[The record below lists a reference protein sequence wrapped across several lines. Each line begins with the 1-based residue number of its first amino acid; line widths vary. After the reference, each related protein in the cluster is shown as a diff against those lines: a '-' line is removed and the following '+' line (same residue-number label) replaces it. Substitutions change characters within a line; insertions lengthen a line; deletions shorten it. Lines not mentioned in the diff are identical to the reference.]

1 MGELF
6 AEPASR
12 PELRY
17 ASTLIPGLQQIFP
30 SANQALNWMKEQ
42 GIGVRRQNFLWEWG
56 AQLKAEATRNAH
68 FTATLE
74 AYPASSAIV
83 DRRSP
88 KARGYQL
95 LVQHL
100 IEDPESGELY
110 WTWGAWRG
118 QRLTTYAEMIAG
130 AEEQFLQGQLEDERY
145 PQGNLIGTR
154 AWEMRQYL
162 PELPEDVEAG

>member
-1 MGELF
+1 MF

-17 ASTLIPGLQQIFP
+17 ASTLVPGLQQIFP
-30 SANQALNWMKEQ
+30 SANAALGWLREQ

-56 AQLKAEATRNAH
+56 AHLRAEAVRPMH

-74 AYPASSAIV
+74 SLPAEASIV
-83 DRRSP
+83 ERRSP
-88 KARGYQL
+88 QARGYQL

-100 IEDPESGELY
+100 IEDPDSGELY

-118 QRLTTYAEMIAG
+118 SRLTTYAEMIAG
-130 AEEQFLQGQLEDERY
+130 AEQQFLEGQLQDERY

-154 AWEMRQYL
+154 SWEMRRYL
-162 PELPEDVEAG
+162 PELAESPEV